1 MRYTTQPTKLDR
13 SRHLRTSTS
22 NSALSYFLSSSTS
35 SATSTTRSPVNG
47 GVRIGGAAGGI
58 AATPFST
65 IRSILSI
72 VFILITL
79 SFLTVSLNGNAPSAR
94 RHSSTTLETNTQS
107 QQQQQR
113 QTLSSSAI
121 EEDSS
126 NSISSSDSNNDRVT
140 AFAEAVPLVE
150 KSVTDSSITKV
161 EADLV
166 KQASAPQPVAKPAV
180 ADVVKTSSTSATSNS
195 AAMESERTSSS
206 SNDNMMGP
214 TVPLVEGSR
223 VERRSKA
230 KTFMVIFMGHSGS
243 TAFITELRNHPDFE
257 VEKLEPVDHGEYE
270 TNTDLAL
277 KHARELLD
285 RGLAKGKIPGF
296 KVRPYHIRKKP
307 KAWEDLVRE
316 YDTRIF
322 WQFRVNIMKQAVGEY
337 RHRVLN
343 DTSVVEGLKASETA
357 CDKSSGYQC
366 QFRVDD
372 VAALHDL
379 LNDFTMNDDILGEAV
394 RMLKRDDHMLAVKYE
409 DYLYRRNETMKET
422 LDFLGVDQMETEPQR
437 AKASPDSLCHM
448 VTNYQEVCR
457 AFYPCQLW
465 RPYLDDDRNNC
476 YCRPSNGGEFQQ
488 RFCHRAA
495 WYQKK

>member
-13 SRHLRTSTS
+13 SRHLRTSAS
-22 NSALSYFLSSSTS
+22 NSTLSYFFSP
-35 SATSTTRSPVNG
+35 SAAISTRSPAN
-47 GVRIGGAAGGI
+47 GVRGNNGP
-58 AATPFST
+58 TPFST

-72 VFILITL
+72 VLILITL
-79 SFLTVSLNGNAPSAR
+79 SFLTVSLNGNNPSAR
-94 RHSSTTLETNTQS
+94 RRTTTES
-107 QQQQQR
+107 ISQR
-113 QTLSSSAI
+113 QTLSSGHDDTLSSSAS
-121 EEDSS
+121 SS
-126 NSISSSDSNNDRVT
+126 NGRVT
-140 AFAEAVPLVE
+140 AFADAAPVIE
-150 KSVTDSSITKV
+150 KPVTQETSSISDSSITKV
-161 EADLV
+161 EAALV
-166 KQASAPQPVAKPAV
+166 KQASDPAPAVAKP
-180 ADVVKTSSTSATSNS
+180 VVENVTPPQTDSERMSTTTSN
-195 AAMESERTSSS
+195 A
-206 SNDNMMGP
+206 MGP
-214 TVPLVEGSR
+214 IVPLVEGNR
-223 VERRSKA
+223 VERRPKA
-230 KTFMVIFMGHSGS
+230 KTFMVVFMGHSGS

-372 VAALHDL
+372 LAALHDL

-409 DYLYRRNETMKET
+409 DYLYRRSETMKET
-422 LDFLGVDQMETEPQR
+422 LDFLGVDHVETEPQR

-448 VTNYQEVCR
+448 VTNFQEVCR